1 MRNEGQIYKIAVR
14 EPRKNPSEWVTY
26 NLEYVDREHQ
36 FFWAEAP
43 RGHKQAKDIAGL
55 ARLILDTHVGT
66 INNSTSGLPDFRIMG
81 DEHET
86 PFQFS
91 LYLPLSEQEMLELQK
106 ATSSGVNLSS

>member
-1 MRNEGQIYKIAVR
+1 METELQKSLKSVLAQADVLHGKIEGKTA
-14 EPRKNPSEWVTY
+14 T
-26 NLEYVDREHQ
+26 
-36 FFWAEAP
+36 AEEIETFKSL
-43 RGHKQAKDIAGL
+43 GKQAKDIAGL